1 VLSVAVQFSTS
12 ATTRLLLPAVTL
24 LLIALVVGGGRLGTR
39 RMLRRSPLGRVTIS
53 FDAAGFTTSWAAGTT
68 HTAYRDLRAVTGRG
82 ETVILRSRDGSVALH
97 PRSLFPDPLLAQLR
111 AGMPSR

>member
-1 VLSVAVQFSTS
+1 MNVVFRRPEIWPGQRDGMPARTS
-12 ATTRLLLPAVTL
+12 
-24 LLIALVVGGGRLGTR
+24 
-39 RMLRRSPLGRVTIS
+39 
-53 FDAAGFTTSWAAGTT
+53 AAGTT

-111 AGMPSR
+111 AGMPPR